1 MLFGTVA
8 LVLGKTIAGI
18 AVVELIHEHVTE
30 CFGDDGR
37 RRNDRDQRVAVH
49 NGFLARGRWPA
60 RRALPEQRLGDRL
73 VAVDEQP
80 FGPDFQHAGGV
91 AHGLERRLQNID
103 AIDFGRP
110 DDAKPPSQRHGPDLG
125 GLTVPAGRRQH
136 LGVRKAGNNRAF
148 GQNHRRRNH
157 GTGKAAPPGF
167 IDPGNRRNGYA
178 GEPVARLRGR
188 AQKQLFLHGYGFFAA
203 SHILSVTKD
212 QKGKKG
218 SLQERSL
225 FPERPSPGGKRL
237 TAGKNSPLP

>member
-1 MLFGTVA
+1 MSMSRNVLAMMDAAEMTGTSA
-8 LVLGKTIAGI
+8 SPSTMD
-18 AVVELIHEHVTE
+18 
-30 CFGDDGR
+30 FWRGDDG
-37 RRNDRDQRVAVH
+37 QHA
-49 NGFLARGRWPA
+49 AR
-60 RRALPEQRLGDRL
+60 LPEQRLGDRL

-125 GLTVPAGRRQH
+125 GQAVPTGRRQH

-167 IDPGNRRNGYA
+167 IDPGNRRNGMPGNQSPGFAEGHRSSSSCTDTDFCGQPYT
-178 GEPVARLRGR
+178 LRN
-188 AQKQLFLHGYGFFAA
+188 KK
-203 SHILSVTKD
+203 TK
-212 QKGKKG
+212 KGKRDLCRKIPFSRTPIAG
-218 SLQERSL
+218 RETPHCGEKLPSSLM
-225 FPERPSPGGKRL
+225 G
-237 TAGKNSPLP
+237 N